1 MDETERR
8 HSRGWVAFG
17 AVLLGLLLLLCTC
30 RDSRLIQ
37 EDLWRKGRTA
47 LESKSYDPTLLSFS
61 GRDAFLRGDVAS
73 EEIKTG
79 MEQTVRDIR
88 GVRQVALKNE
98 LVVAETLAPVLT
110 EQAPELNVAINEG
123 QVTLSGLVPT
133 QTKADIVAAAEQL
146 YGSANIVDNLQTADD
161 VADPS
166 WMGSVLGLL
175 PQIKNELPS
184 GSLSARDG
192 ELTLSGTATTEQI
205 KSGLG
210 LAADSAT
217 DLSITNNIAVAAPAL
232 VPATLSLLLKDGKAT
247 LSGTVPE
254 ATIAPAVEA
263 ATQAVGADNV
273 VNNLQASD
281 VEVPVWAP
289 GLFGALPELS
299 KQSADLGLNVTDNTL
314 TLTGKVDSPEKR
326 ERVAKVVQ
334 DAVGETVSVDNQLE
348 LAAQTPSRVRIK
360 IAQDA
365 VQLSGTL
372 PQVTAD
378 RLLEL
383 SEDMSSTGSVVNQL
397 SVDQNAT
404 APQWLPKALE
414 LLPQYAKDV
423 G

>member
-1 MDETERR
+1 MKLNVGIHGD
-8 HSRGWVAFG
+8 GWRL

-30 RDSRLIQ
+30 RDSKLIQ
-37 EDLWRKGRTA
+37 EDLWGKGRTA
-47 LESKSYDPTLLSFS
+47 LESQNYDPTLLSFS
-61 GRDAFLRGDVAS
+61 GRDAFLRGEVAS
-73 EEIKTG
+73 EEIRTG
-79 MEQTVRDIR
+79 MEQTVRGIR
-88 GVRQVALKNE
+88 GVRQAGLKND
-98 LVVAETLAPVLT
+98 LVVATAAPT
-110 EQAPELNVAINEG
+110 EQNPELNVAINEG

-161 VADPS
+161 VENPS

-192 ELTLSGTATTEQI
+192 ELTLTGTASSEQI

-217 DLSITNNIAVAAPAL
+217 DLNINNNIAVAAPVL
-232 VPATLSLLLKDGKAT
+232 VPAALSLLLKDGKAT

-273 VNNLQASD
+273 INNLKASD

-299 KQSADLGLNVTDNTL
+299 KQSADLGLNVADNKL

-326 ERVAKVVQ
+326 ESVAKAVQ
-334 DAVGETVSVDNQLE
+334 DAVGETVSVTNQLE
-348 LAAQTPSRVRIK
+348 LAAQTPSQVRFK
-360 IAQDA
+360 VAQDA

-372 PQVTAD
+372 PQITAD
-378 RLLEL
+378 RLLRAFRKYFIYRQRGQPAFCR
-383 SEDMSSTGSVVNQL
+383 SKCYCPRMV
-397 SVDQNAT
+397 A
-404 APQWLPKALE
+404 
-414 LLPQYAKDV
+414 
-423 G
+423 